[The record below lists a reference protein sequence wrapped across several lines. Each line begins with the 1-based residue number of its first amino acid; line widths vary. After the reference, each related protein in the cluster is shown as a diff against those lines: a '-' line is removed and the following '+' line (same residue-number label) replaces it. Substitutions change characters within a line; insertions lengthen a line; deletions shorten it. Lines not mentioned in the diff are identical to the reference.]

1 MINKITDPVYYNYE
15 TIVCKFVKDKLVYK
29 IEEDIWDS
37 IQTNQFILIVSH
49 SGYIET
55 FFEDFK

>member
-1 MINKITDPVYYNYE
+1 MISKITTPVYSNHYS
-15 TIVCKFVKDKLVYK
+15 IVCKFVKNKLIYK